1 MAEAV
6 GTEEAELRSR
16 EKDKRDGFKT
26 LPLRLPPEFPAP
38 QTPGLC
44 PPTAAQNP
52 KAMREK
58 RSHCVNLDTP
68 QSLWKDGDG
77 FSGLSS
83 RGWGCDSA
91 ISRKKSWEGM
101 KG

>member
-1 MAEAV
+1 MAQAV
-6 GTEEAELRSR
+6 GTEEAELSR
-16 EKDKRDGFKT
+16 KKDKRDGFKT
-26 LPLRLPPEFPAP
+26 LPFRLPPEFPEP
-38 QTPGLC
+38 QIPGL
-44 PPTAAQNP
+44 PR
-52 KAMREK
+52 AMREK
-58 RSHCVNLDTP
+58 RSHCINLDTP

-83 RGWGCDSA
+83 RGWRCDWA